1 MDYALTLK
9 AQARTARIAGLLYTL
24 MVPLAAFGILFIPT
38 KFIVEGDAA
47 ATVANLLA
55 NEGTFR
61 LGILSALTV
70 QVCHIF
76 IVLLLYKLLQPVN
89 RNMAVLM
96 VVFMLTSIP
105 LAMLNELNHFA
116 ALFAACGGTAEMV
129 EQFFKLYD
137 AGILIAGIF
146 WGLWLFPMGILVYRS
161 QFLPKTLGVVLLVA
175 SVFYVIDSFLSL
187 GVSGYEGT
195 AIAQIIEIP
204 LYGEILFPLWLL
216 IRGVKPSLNPAQ

>member
-1 MDYALTLK
+1 MAHTLTPK
-9 AQARTARIAGLLYTL
+9 AQTRTARITGLLYTL

-38 KFIVEGDAA
+38 KFIVEGDSA
-47 ATVANLLA
+47 ATVVNLLA

-89 RNMAVLM
+89 QNMAVLM

-116 ALFAACGGTAEMV
+116 ALFAAPRWYCGDG
-129 EQFFKLYD
+129 
-137 AGILIAGIF
+137 
-146 WGLWLFPMGILVYRS
+146 
-161 QFLPKTLGVVLLVA
+161 
-175 SVFYVIDSFLSL
+175 
-187 GVSGYEGT
+187 
-195 AIAQIIEIP
+195 
-204 LYGEILFPLWLL
+204 
-216 IRGVKPSLNPAQ
+216 